1 MSFSMNSTPTR
12 GLATGESGQST
23 PRVPAWGLG
32 LFILT
37 VTASTLWPF
46 WWGLIPSR
54 DRAFMLR
61 DMMVPFSLTANDLV
75 LGKADYAP
83 RALPQ
88 DAILAVFSPIIPST
102 TLAAALVLI
111 AAACGILGA
120 VKMARDMA
128 GAHRATQLVCG
139 LFVVWNP
146 YVIERLLQGQWSL
159 ALAVMLLPAISYC
172 AATGF
177 RGPQVLL
184 ISLAGLT
191 PAGLVLGALVALVF
205 SPTARSRALVLLTSL
220 ALASPWLLVTLLN
233 GTPSR
238 SSASSAEAFAVGPDG
253 PLGTVVSVLGLGG
266 IWNAGAIP
274 PSRGLLGALAGLAL
288 FLFAA
293 WGIAELWRVYRGVA
307 VLTAAAFSV
316 PLLLATPVGLALM
329 RFLVAHVPGAALF
342 RDTHKLVGLALPGLI
357 LLLAVGLERLRQ
369 RAVSTSKG
377 LSPAGA
383 RLMGGV
389 APLAVGTLVIATVPG
404 YPADVA
410 PTAPQRISPAW
421 ASFAETISGVPRTKI
436 LLFPPGNYRL
446 REDGEPTLTPALK
459 MLPGQPLDPQF
470 LIVDGKIVDG
480 DRDTI
485 RLIKDTM
492 AGRDTLAASG
502 VGWVIAD
509 RPLMRGDEKYQQLD
523 ELLEAYPMV
532 DEVEGMQLYRIPQP
546 HGAGSKQ
553 PSTPAVAGMVLYWIT
568 QLGALGA
575 GLWSL
580 GQARRD
586 ARRRALAAEISS

>member
-1 MSFSMNSTPTR
+1 MNSTPTR
-12 GLATGESGQST
+12 ELATGESGQSI

-32 LFILT
+32 LFILA

-46 WWGLIPSR
+46 WWSLVPSR

-61 DMMVPFSLTANDLV
+61 DMMVPFNLSANDLV
-75 LGKADYAP
+75 LGKGNYAP

-88 DAILAVFSPIIPST
+88 DAVLAAFSPIIPAT

-159 ALAVMLLPAISYC
+159 AMAVMLLPAIAYC

-205 SPTARSRALVLLTSL
+205 SPTARSRALVLITSL
-220 ALASPWLLVTLLN
+220 ALAAPWLLVTLFN

-238 SSASSAEAFAVGPDG
+238 STANGAEAFAVGPDG

-288 FLFAA
+288 FIFAA

-307 VLTAAAFSV
+307 VLTAAAFSI
-316 PLLLATPVGLALM
+316 PLLLATPVGLPLM
-329 RFLVAHVPGAALF
+329 RFLVAHVPGVALF
-342 RDTHKLVGLALPGLI
+342 RDTHKLLGLALPGLI
-357 LLLAVGLERLRQ
+357 LLLAVGLERLRL

-377 LSPAGA
+377 LSPAGS
-383 RLMGGV
+383 RLIGGV

-421 ASFAETISGVPRTKI
+421 ANFAETISGVPQSKI

-470 LIVDGKIVDG
+470 LIVDGKLVDG

-485 RLIKDTM
+485 RLIEDTM

-509 RPLMRGDEKYQQLD
+509 RPQMRGDRKYQQLD
-523 ELLEAYPMV
+523 ELLDAYPMV
-532 DEVEGMQLYRIPQP
+532 DEVEGMQLYRVPQP
-546 HGAGSKQ
+546 HGAGGKQ
-553 PSTPAVAGMVLYWIT
+553 PSTPAVAGMALYWIT
-568 QLGALGA
+568 QLGAVGA

-580 GQARRD
+580 GRAWR
-586 ARRRALAAEISS
+586 AGRRRALAAELSG

>member
-1 MSFSMNSTPTR
+1 
-12 GLATGESGQST
+12 
-23 PRVPAWGLG
+23 
-32 LFILT
+32 
-37 VTASTLWPF
+37 
-46 WWGLIPSR
+46 
-54 DRAFMLR
+54 MLR
-61 DMMVPFSLTANDLV
+61 DMMVPFNLSANDLV
-75 LGKADYAP
+75 LGKGDYSP

-88 DAILAVFSPIIPST
+88 DAILGVFSPIIPAP
-102 TLAAALVLI
+102 TLAAAFVLV

-128 GAHRATQLVCG
+128 GAHRPSQLVCG

-159 ALAVMLLPAISYC
+159 ALAVMLLPAIAYC

-177 RGPQVLL
+177 RGQQVLL

-191 PAGLVLGALVALVF
+191 PAGLVLGAIVALVF
-205 SPTARSRALVLLTSL
+205 SPTVRSRALVLLTSL
-220 ALASPWLLVTLLN
+220 ALAAPWLLVTLLN

-238 SSASSAEAFAVGPDG
+238 STANGAEAFAVGPDG

-288 FLFAA
+288 FAFAA

-307 VLTAAAFSV
+307 VLTAAAFAV
-316 PLLLATPVGLALM
+316 PLLLATPVGLPLM
-329 RFLVAHVPGAALF
+329 RFLVAHVPGVALF

-357 LLLAVGLERLRQ
+357 LLLAVGMERLRQ
-369 RAVSTSKG
+369 RAVAAGTE
-377 LSPAGA
+377 LSPDGT
-383 RLMGGV
+383 RLLGGV
-389 APLAVGTLVIATVPG
+389 APLAVGALVIATVPG
-404 YPADVA
+404 YPADVS

-421 ASFAETISGVPRTKI
+421 ESFAETISGVPRSKI

-459 MLPGQPLDPQF
+459 TLPGQPLDPQF
-470 LIVDGKIVDG
+470 LIVDGQLVDG

-485 RLIKDTM
+485 RLLKDAM

-509 RPLMRGDEKYQQLD
+509 RPLMRESEEDYQQLD
-523 ELLEAYPMV
+523 ELLAEYPMV
-532 DEVEGMQLYRIPQP
+532 EEVEGMQLYRIPQP
-546 HGAGSKQ
+546 HGAGARQ
-553 PSTPAVAGMVLYWIT
+553 PATPAVAGMALYWIT
-568 QLGALGA
+568 QLCALGA

-580 GQARRD
+580 DQARRN
-586 ARRRALAAEISS
+586 ARRRALVAEVSG

>member
-1 MSFSMNSTPTR
+1 
-12 GLATGESGQST
+12 
-23 PRVPAWGLG
+23 
-32 LFILT
+32 
-37 VTASTLWPF
+37 
-46 WWGLIPSR
+46 
-54 DRAFMLR
+54 MLR
-61 DMMVPFSLTANDLV
+61 DMMVPFNLSANDLV
-75 LGKADYAP
+75 LGKGDYSP

-88 DAILAVFSPIIPST
+88 DAILAVFSPIIPAT
-102 TLAAALVLI
+102 TLAAAMVLT

-128 GAHRATQLVCG
+128 GARQAAQLVCG

-159 ALAVMLLPAISYC
+159 ALAVMLLPAIAYC

-205 SPTARSRALVLLTSL
+205 SPTARSRALVLFTSL
-220 ALASPWLLVTLLN
+220 TLATPWLLVTLFN

-238 SSASSAEAFAVGPDG
+238 SSANGAEAFAVGPDG
-253 PLGTVVSVLGLGG
+253 PLGTVISVLGLGG

-274 PSRGLLGALAGLAL
+274 PSRGLLGALAGLVL
-288 FLFAA
+288 FVFAA
-293 WGIAELWRVYRGVA
+293 WGFAELWRVYRSVA

-316 PLLLATPVGLALM
+316 PLLLATPFGLPVM
-329 RFLVAHVPGAALF
+329 RFLVAHVPGVALF

-369 RAVSTSKG
+369 RAVAASKG
-377 LSPAGA
+377 FSPAGT
-383 RLMGGV
+383 RLVGGV
-389 APLAVGTLVIATVPG
+389 APLAVGAMVIATVPG

-421 ASFAETISGVPRTKI
+421 ESFAETISGVPRSKI

-470 LIVDGKIVDG
+470 LIVDGALVDG
-480 DRDTI
+480 STDTI
-485 RLIKDTM
+485 RLLKDAM
-492 AGRDTLAASG
+492 AGRDTLAANG

-509 RPLMRGDEKYQQLD
+509 RPRMRENEEDYPQLD
-523 ELLEAYPMV
+523 ELLAEYPMV
-532 DEVEGMQLYRIPQP
+532 KEVEGMQLYRIPQP

-553 PSTPAVAGMVLYWIT
+553 PSTPAVAGMALYWIT
-568 QLGALGA
+568 QLCALCA

-580 GQARRD
+580 DQARRD
-586 ARRRALAAEISS
+586 ARRRALAAEISG